1 MSETMNQLGSAQH
14 VDLGSARRRVMNPK
28 RRYGVR
34 FKHFRSRRRF
44 VAFVVD
50 IWTGAEAAHPTLYV
64 MDPRLGRRPAKNQRE
79 AAQAAAELETAWNAG
94 CPGATLEPAMLD
106 KACEDLLAQKK
117 CERRKSTV
125 GVYRQVLTT
134 FSEYLADR
142 WPRLKF
148 LDEVSLAVTRGYIAW
163 RRKEHKRPDPKK
175 KARPPA
181 DNATLNKELRHFR
194 AAWKW
199 WVNGGQA
206 LENPWLNIPWLRE
219 MPRDRVRFTLEQRE
233 RFLRTASD
241 IGTKLQAAAAVAID
255 CGPRN
260 DELCH
265 LTWQHVD
272 FAEASIRV
280 TSEPCGW
287 APKDYQVRVM
297 YFTPETGLLL
307 RAWYASRLAEVA
319 RSAGTTPE
327 RAADLMAG
335 MRVFGAGHT
344 AGRDE
349 WGSKFNRLLGDCCKK
364 AGVPR
369 IWAHDL
375 RRTMARLA
383 DEAGSSL
390 YDLQQ
395 ALGHSSPVTTEKY
408 IGKDQERAARR
419 VGDRLARAVGGAKS
433 GNNLVTPPESAE
445 TSDSAARD
453 VTTASSET

>member
-1 MSETMNQLGSAQH
+1 M
-14 VDLGSARRRVMNPK
+14 
-28 RRYGVR
+28 
-34 FKHFRSRRRF
+34 
-44 VAFVVD
+44 
-50 IWTGAEAAHPTLYV
+50 
-64 MDPRLGRRPAKNQRE
+64 
-79 AAQAAAELETAWNAG
+79 
-94 CPGATLEPAMLD
+94 
-106 KACEDLLAQKK
+106 
-117 CERRKSTV
+117 
-125 GVYRQVLTT
+125 
-134 FSEYLADR
+134 
-142 WPRLKF
+142 
-148 LDEVSLAVTRGYIAW
+148 
-163 RRKEHKRPDPKK
+163 
-175 KARPPA
+175 
-181 DNATLNKELRHFR
+181 
-194 AAWKW
+194 
-199 WVNGGQA
+199 
-206 LENPWLNIPWLRE
+206 
-219 MPRDRVRFTLEQRE
+219 
-233 RFLRTASD
+233 
-241 IGTKLQAAAAVAID
+241 
-255 CGPRN
+255 
-260 DELCH
+260 
-265 LTWQHVD
+265 
-272 FAEASIRV
+272 

-349 WGSKFNRLLGDCCKK
+349 WGGKFNQLLGDCCKK

-369 IWAHDL
+369 VWAHDL

-408 IGKDQERAARR
+408 IGKDQDRAARR

-445 TSDSAARD
+445 TGDSMARD
-453 VTTASSET
+453 VTTASSEI

>member
-1 MSETMNQLGSAQH
+1 
-14 VDLGSARRRVMNPK
+14 
-28 RRYGVR
+28 
-34 FKHFRSRRRF
+34 
-44 VAFVVD
+44 
-50 IWTGAEAAHPTLYV
+50 
-64 MDPRLGRRPAKNQRE
+64 
-79 AAQAAAELETAWNAG
+79 
-94 CPGATLEPAMLD
+94 
-106 KACEDLLAQKK
+106 
-117 CERRKSTV
+117 
-125 GVYRQVLTT
+125 
-134 FSEYLADR
+134 
-142 WPRLKF
+142 
-148 LDEVSLAVTRGYIAW
+148 
-163 RRKEHKRPDPKK
+163 
-175 KARPPA
+175 
-181 DNATLNKELRHFR
+181 
-194 AAWKW
+194 
-199 WVNGGQA
+199 
-206 LENPWLNIPWLRE
+206 

-241 IGTKLQAAAAVAID
+241 VGTKFQAAAAIAID

-272 FAEASIRV
+272 FAEALIRV

-297 YFTPETGLLL
+297 YFTPETGLLW
-307 RAWYASRLAEVA
+307 RAWYACRLAEVA

-335 MRVFGAGHT
+335 MRVFDAGRT

-349 WGSKFNRLLGDCCKK
+349 WGSKFNRPLGDCCKK
-364 AGVPR
+364 AGVPC

-419 VGDRLARAVGGAKS
+419 VGNRLAHAISGAKI
-433 GNNLVTPPESAE
+433 GNTLVTPAEATETGDSEARGVTPESKAC
-445 TSDSAARD
+445 
-453 VTTASSET
+453 